1 MPWGA
6 FVWCFRGCCGGRTSH
21 AIQDTFAHAIAHA
34 MGHTMA
40 HANAHANAHAIG
52 HVMGLFVWYLSCW
65 LFIELLNLL
74 TASTICWQDPAR
86 TPNLLILLNLGSV
99 FNMEFQRKPVDGF
112 LTGLIALGAY
122 WHLLLRFADDIYR
135 KLLGSYYL
143 YKL

>member
-21 AIQDTFAHAIAHA
+21 AIQDTFTHAIQWHAQAAHAIAHA
-34 MGHTMA
+34 MGHTMAHTMA

-52 HVMGLFVWYLSCW
+52 HVMGLFVWYLSYW

-74 TASTICWQDPAR
+74 TASTIYWQDPAR

-99 FNMEFQRKPVDGF
+99 FDMEFQRKPVDGF
-112 LTGLIALGAY
+112 LIGLITLGVY
-122 WHLLLRFADDIYR
+122 
-135 KLLGSYYL
+135 
-143 YKL
+143 